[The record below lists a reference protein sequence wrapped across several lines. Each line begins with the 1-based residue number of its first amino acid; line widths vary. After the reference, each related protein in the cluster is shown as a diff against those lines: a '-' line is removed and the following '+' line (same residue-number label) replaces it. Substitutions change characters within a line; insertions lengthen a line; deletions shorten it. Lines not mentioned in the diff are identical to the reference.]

1 MDLPIQWE
9 GWRHHHWLL
18 IRLALKTG
26 DVTRIW
32 SAYGEGGL
40 AGLMGL
46 SEEVHSPDDFRV
58 PQVGWGFSGCT
69 ARRFYL
75 IKYSTS
81 SDKVFSK
88 EVTGSSPTRDMHIRL
103 SGNSRLHC
111 CKCEIYQLQQHH
123 GSYDRLL
130 HGPDYSS
137 THKDN
142 LAAYSEQSQPMSH
155 YIIEGRE
162 QILSLD
168 SFDSPTMRTGLC
180 LTLIVI
186 MFIVSDI
193 F

>member
-69 ARRFYL
+69 ALRFYL
-75 IKYSTS
+75 IKYSSS
-81 SDKVFSK
+81 SDKVFRK
-88 EVTGSSPTRDMHIRL
+88 KVTGSSPTRDMHIRL
-103 SGNSRLHC
+103 SGTAVNVRYVSC
-111 CKCEIYQLQQHH
+111 
-123 GSYDRLL
+123 
-130 HGPDYSS
+130 SS
-137 THKDN
+137 TT
-142 LAAYSEQSQPMSH
+142 AAVIGCSMTLTIAVH
-155 YIIEGRE
+155 TKIIWLL
-162 QILSLD
+162 ILSKV
-168 SFDSPTMRTGLC
+168 TRC
-180 LTLIVI
+180 LIT
-186 MFIVSDI
+186 S
-193 F
+193 